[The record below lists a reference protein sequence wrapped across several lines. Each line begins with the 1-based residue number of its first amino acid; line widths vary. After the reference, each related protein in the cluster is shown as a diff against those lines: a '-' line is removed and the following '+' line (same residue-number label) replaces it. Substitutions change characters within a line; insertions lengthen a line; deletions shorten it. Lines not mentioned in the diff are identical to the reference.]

1 MEPLFELPI
10 RLPTR
15 GSHQILRALHQ
26 QLRAAIVDGRL
37 RPGLRLP
44 STRALA
50 SSQRI
55 SRNTA
60 VAAYDLLLSEGYVS
74 IRQGSGCYVAQA
86 LSRPAQ
92 GRARAGNAT
101 ADRRL
106 SSFWRG
112 RRARKRQV
120 PPESLPYWFRLGVPD
135 TGLFPYDIWRRLSNR
150 ALRILSKSEV
160 SHDSQ
165 GLPALRDA
173 IAKHVSVSRAVA
185 CRPEDVL
192 VTSGAQQAFDLLARV
207 LASGRRTTVAVENPS
222 YPPMRAVFEAAGAKL
237 VPVPV
242 DTDGM
247 LIDRLPPQA
256 RVVCVTP
263 SHQFPLG
270 SAMSMQRRMALLEFA
285 RENGTVVIEDDY
297 DCEFRFDGRP
307 LDALQTI
314 DRHESVFYV
323 GTFSKSMFP
332 QIRLGFIVAPP
343 WALEA
348 LVAAK
353 QDSDLLSPFL
363 VQHTLAAFIAEGHLA
378 RHIRK
383 MRSVYSQRR
392 RRLLDGLHQDFARW
406 LQPIPCFAGL
416 HVSALLRHSED
427 AEEVV
432 KRAQDRGVGV
442 SSVGRYCIGRPD
454 TQGLIF
460 GYGAIEEPAIAGG
473 LSQLRHVW
481 QRLRR

>member
-10 RLPTR
+10 RLPAR
-15 GSHQILRALHQ
+15 GSHKVLRALHQ

-50 SSQRI
+50 SSHGI

-60 VAAYDLLLSEGYVS
+60 VSAYDLLLSEGYVS
-74 IRQGSGCYVAQA
+74 MRQGSGCYVAQA
-86 LSRPAQ
+86 LSRPVPA
-92 GRARAGNAT
+92 RARAGNT
-101 ADRRL
+101 AADKRL
-106 SSFWRG
+106 SSLYRG
-112 RRARKRQV
+112 RRARRQAV
-120 PPESLPYWFRLGVPD
+120 PPESLPYWFRLGTPD

-150 ALRILSKSEV
+150 ALRSLSKSEV

-192 VTSGAQQAFDLLARV
+192 VTGGAQQAFDLLARV
-207 LASGRRTTVAVENPS
+207 LVSGRRTTVAVENPS
-222 YPPMRAVFEAAGAKL
+222 YPPMRAAFEATGAKL
-237 VPVPV
+237 IPVPV

-247 LIDRLPPQA
+247 VIDRLPSKA

-270 SAMSMQRRMALLEFA
+270 SAMSMTRRMALLEFA
-285 RENGTVVIEDDY
+285 RERDTVVIEDDY

-323 GTFSKSMFP
+323 GTFSKSLFP
-332 QIRLGFIVAPP
+332 QIRLGFIVPPP

-353 QDSDLLSPFL
+353 QDSDLVSPFL
-363 VQHTLAAFIAEGHLA
+363 VQHTLAAFIAGGHLA

-383 MRSVYSQRR
+383 MRSIYSQRR
-392 RRLLDGLHQDFARW
+392 RRLLDGLQRDFARW
-406 LQPIPCFAGL
+406 LDPIPCFAGL
-416 HVSALLRHSED
+416 HAAALLRQSED

-432 KRAQDRGVGV
+432 ERAQAQGVGL
-442 SSVGRYCIGRPD
+442 SSVGRYCIGKPD
-454 TQGLIF
+454 TQGLVF
-460 GYGAIEEPAIAGG
+460 GYGAIDEQAIAGG
-473 LSQLRHVW
+473 LSALRKVW
-481 QRLRR
+481 RPLRR